1 MANRTMYEIEIRHDG
16 LGKYRHIRGSD
27 RLIVTQKAEAQKRA
41 WDDAWFKKQEIE
53 EKNKK
58 RLFLLNKKEAARQL
72 AAEQTEEAQEILH
85 SLQRTLHHT
94 LQIDDKIEWE
104 SLKDTT
110 AYPYPC
116 PSKGSITRPTFSDVP
131 PEPLLE
137 MQQYKPKLGLLGW
150 LIPPIRTKIIND
162 ANTRFDLDH
171 QEWLSS
177 KEHIETYNKA
187 LQRNYETV
195 LDRLELEYEEEC
207 RKYNESRNEYF
218 LRQKENNEAIEIKRS
233 EYLERKQ
240 GAIIDYCELVLA
252 NSEYPESFP
261 KEFDIEYLPDTKM
274 LLVDYSLPS
283 KAQIPTLKEV
293 KYIQT
298 RDEFKSTHL
307 SERELDLL
315 YDDLIYQITLRTLHE
330 LFEADVINAL
340 DAIVLNGLV
349 TGVEK
354 STGNTVTNCILS
366 IQACKDEFMAINL
379 ANVDPKSCFK
389 ALKGVGSSKLHSM
402 VAVAPILTIN
412 KEDRRFIDG
421 YGVAE
426 NIDSST
432 NLAMMDWE
440 DFEHLIRELFEKEFQ
455 QSGGEVKVTQ
465 ASKDGGVDAIVFDPD
480 PIRGGKIVIQAKRYT
495 NTVSVSA
502 VRDLYGTV
510 MNEGATKGILVSTA
524 NYGPDAYEFAK
535 GKPLTLL
542 NGSNLLH
549 LLDKHGH
556 KARINLQEA
565 KLHINS

>member
-1 MANRTMYEIEIRHDG
+1 MANRTMYEIEIRHEG

-27 RLIVTQKAEAQKRA
+27 RHVVIQKAEAQKRV
-41 WDDAWFKKQEIE
+41 WDDAWYKKQEIE

-58 RLFLLNKKEAARQL
+58 RLFALNEKEAARQQ
-72 AAEQTEEAQEILH
+72 AAEQTDEAQAALD
-85 SLQRTLHHT
+85 SLRKTLHHT
-94 LQIDDKIEWE
+94 LNINDVIDWDT
-104 SLKDTT
+104 LKDSSP
-110 AYPYPC
+110 YPYSC
-116 PSKGSITRPTFSDVP
+116 PKKDSINTPTFSSIP
-131 PEPLLE
+131 PEPLLG
-137 MQQYKPKLGLLGW
+137 MQRFKPQLGLLGR
-150 LIPPIRTKIIND
+150 LIPSVRASRLNAAKIL
-162 ANTRFDLDH
+162 FDNEY
-171 QEWLSS
+171 QEWLSTKRQVEDRNTAS
-177 KEHIETYNKA
+177 
-187 LQRNYETV
+187 QRNFELV
-195 LDRLELEYEEEC
+195 QDRLEKEYEEAC
-207 RKYNESRNEYF
+207 REYSEKRNEYF
-218 LRQKENNEAIEIKRS
+218 QRQKESNDSIDIKRT
-233 EYLERKQ
+233 EYFDKKQ
-240 GAIIDYCELVLA
+240 GAVIDYCELVLA

-283 KAQIPTLKEV
+283 RVQIPTLKEV

-298 RDEFKSTHL
+298 RNEFKTVHL
-307 SERELDLL
+307 SDKELDSL
-315 YDDLIYQITLRTLHE
+315 YDELIYQISLRTLHE
-330 LFEADVINAL
+330 LFEADVVNAL

-349 TGVEK
+349 TGIEK
-354 STGNTVTNCILS
+354 STGNTVTNCIIS
-366 IQACKDEFMAINL
+366 IQASKDEFMAINL
-379 ANVDPKSCFK
+379 ANVEPKSCFK
-389 ALKGVGSSKLHSM
+389 ALKGIGSSKLHSM
-402 VAVAPILTIN
+402 VAVAPILMIN

-421 YGVAE
+421 YGVADSLE
-426 NIDSST
+426 NST
-432 NLAMMDWE
+432 NLASMDWE
-440 DFEHLIRELFEKEFQ
+440 DFEHLVRELFEKEFQ

-465 ASKDGGVDAIVFDPD
+465 ASKDGGVDAIAFDPD

-565 KLHINS
+565 KRLLNS